1 MLDANET
8 AIAPELHVAWV
19 PPDFGEPYG
28 KETPTV
34 AVPLY
39 VADDRERLL
48 AELLLPCSGDKARWI
63 LCGVAM
69 VLSAS

>member
-1 MLDANET
+1 M
-8 AIAPELHVAWV
+8 
-19 PPDFGEPYG
+19 PPDFAEPYSAQG
-28 KETPTV
+28 SEGGAAAATTV

-63 LCGVAM
+63 LYGCALL
-69 VLSAS
+69 LSDGS